1 MLRPR
6 LPSTDVQDSKSA
18 QRFRSGSIVFRPAG
32 CSPSTT
38 LHLPIQKSNC
48 RYSTE
53 SQVGVGAEGAVLA
66 SSAIAPRFQKSAA
79 DAVSVAYQFDEHG
92 IFVSQAIVPHHTRI
106 LGGGREKNNTV
117 EESHSNSIIAA
128 PTSRRP
134 SPAVD
139 GGRIL
144 ACCQLFQGV
153 NSCSLRL
160 RLRLRSRSRS

>member
-18 QRFRSGSIVFRPAG
+18 QRFRSGSIVFWPAG

-53 SQVGVGAEGAVLA
+53 SQVGVGAEGAIFG
-66 SSAIAPRFQKSAA
+66 SSAIAPRFQKSAV

-92 IFVSQAIVPHHTRI
+92 IFVSQAIVPHHTGI
-106 LGGGREKNNTV
+106 FGGQ
-117 EESHSNSIIAA
+117 
-128 PTSRRP
+128 

-160 RLRLRSRSRS
+160 RLRS

>member
-6 LPSTDVQDSKSA
+6 LPSADVQDSKSA

-53 SQVGVGAEGAVLA
+53 SQVGAGAEGAVLA

-117 EESHSNSIIAA
+117 EESLATQSLQRQHRGARH
-128 PTSRRP
+128 RRLTEGAY
-134 SPAVD
+134 SPV
-139 GGRIL
+139 
-144 ACCQLFQGV
+144 V
-153 NSCSLRL
+153 NSFKE
-160 RLRLRSRSRS
+160 